1 MSADDKPPKEK
12 VDPWEYKDEM
22 VIFATDASTTT
33 KYDAEDEDYYD
44 YYDDGSSDSGART
57 MRASAAV
64 GVAACVF
71 WTIAL
76 TRSWRLAS

>member
-33 KYDAEDEDYYD
+33 KYDADDEDYYD
-44 YYDDGSSDSGART
+44 YYDDGSSYSGART
-57 MRASAAV
+57 LHASAAV
-64 GVAACVF
+64 GVVCAS
-71 WTIAL
+71 WTIAW
-76 TRSWRLAS
+76 TWSWRLVS